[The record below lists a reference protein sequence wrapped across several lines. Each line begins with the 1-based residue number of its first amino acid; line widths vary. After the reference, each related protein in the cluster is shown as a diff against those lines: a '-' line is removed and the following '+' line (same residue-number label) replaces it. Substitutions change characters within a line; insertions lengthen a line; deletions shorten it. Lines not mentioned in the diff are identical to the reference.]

1 MAAVSSRGGRNS
13 EGVQIPRNRET
24 SPERCRVAWSESNK
38 LSRKVPVVYYLSR
51 NGQLEHPHFMEVPL
65 SSNDGGLYLRDVI
78 NRLDLLRGKGM
89 AGLYSW
95 SSKRS
100 YKNGFVWHDL
110 ADTDFI
116 HPAHGHEYVLKGSE
130 LLDHSN
136 KQLLLETKPQE
147 TLQSSSN
154 SQDSDFPVT
163 SRRRN
168 QSWGSIDLNEYKVY
182 KAESPSESNRKL
194 AADASTQTDDS
205 RRRRRQAKPVVEGLQ
220 EEKKNSRELEVNGE
234 EIIEI
239 SPPPSDSSPETLES
253 LMKADGR
260 VILGANGEGSGL
272 NLSETVGNCGRM
284 KASTVL
290 MQLISCGS
298 ISFRDCGATAV
309 KEQGL
314 SLITGQYKGRLPR
327 GGNREGTPRE
337 ISNRVK
343 LEDKEYFSGS
353 LIETKKVEV
362 HALNLKRSNSYNAD
376 SHHSFRLI
384 DGFTGAY
391 TSLIDSGPLKLYHH
405 RVGFLNLIL
414 AVENSTQEIQGKLLT
429 VLICKSSQLHLAEKE
444 IEGMRT
450 KCIPRKSKAMAT
462 RKESNVNVV
471 VDHNNNNNNNGSQAG
486 SRRLEVQQ
494 VEDVAR

>member
-1 MAAVSSRGGRNS
+1 MAAVSLRGGRNS

-24 SPERCRVAWSESNK
+24 SPARCRVAWSESNK
-38 LSRKVPVVYYLSR
+38 LSRRVPVVYYLSR

-110 ADTDFI
+110 ADNDFI

-205 RRRRRQAKPVVEGLQ
+205 RRRRRQSKPVVEGLQ
-220 EEKKNSRELEVNGE
+220 EEKKNSQELEVNGE

-376 SHHSFRLI
+376 R
-384 DGFTGAY
+384 
-391 TSLIDSGPLKLYHH
+391 
-405 RVGFLNLIL
+405 
-414 AVENSTQEIQGKLLT
+414 
-429 VLICKSSQLHLAEKE
+429 SSQLHLEEKE
-444 IEGMRT
+444 IEGVRT

-471 VDHNNNNNNNGSQAG
+471 VDHNNNNNNNNGSQAG